1 MARVAKAAKAEPEI
15 PESDRLE
22 GFPHPRETTDLVGH
36 EAAERQFLE
45 SYLGGKTHHAWI
57 LGGPKGIGKA
67 TFAYRATRFVLKY
80 STGDLGALGGIED
93 LYVPPEDP
101 VSHRIAARSHS
112 DLLVLTRPWD
122 SKTKKFKTIVSL
134 EEVRRT
140 AKLFRHTAGEGGW
153 RICIVD
159 SADEMNANA
168 ANALLKTLEE
178 PPQKV
183 LFFLVSHIPGR
194 LLPTIRSR
202 CRRLDLSPL
211 SMNDCTKVMK
221 GLLGDGQSA
230 DDIAVAARLG
240 DGSVGQ
246 GLKLLEGGGIAIYRQ
261 MLALLGTL
269 PNLDVKRLNQFA
281 DKIAPRTAAAE
292 YDLFC
297 DLILKWIA
305 RMVRSVSTDDFASV
319 PQSEADLMIRLA
331 NRHSAAH
338 WAEAWDKINRSLMR
352 ANALNLDR
360 KQTIAVVF
368 FELEQTLKAAQ
379 AA

>member
-1 MARVAKAAKAEPEI
+1 MARAAKEDPDI

-22 GFPHPRETTDLVGH
+22 GFPHPRETTELIGH

-45 SYLGGKTHHAWI
+45 SYRSGKNHHAWI
-57 LGGPKGIGKA
+57 IGGPKGIGKA
-67 TFAYRATRFVLKY
+67 TLAYRAARFVLRY
-80 STGDLGALGGIED
+80 SPDDIEAMD
-93 LYVPPEDP
+93 SLESLYVSPDDP
-101 VSHRIAARSHS
+101 VSHRITARAHS
-112 DLLVLTRPWD
+112 DLLVLNRPWD
-122 SKTKKFKTIVSL
+122 TKNKKLKTVVSVD
-134 EEVRRT
+134 EVRRT
-140 AKLFRHTAGEGGW
+140 VRFFGRTAGEGGW

-168 ANALLKTLEE
+168 ANALLKILEE
-178 PPQKV
+178 PPPKV

-211 SMNDCTKVMK
+211 SMDDCSQVMAS
-221 GLLGDGQSA
+221 LVGDRQSA
-230 DDIAVAARLG
+230 KDRSVAARLG
-240 DGSVGQ
+240 EGSVGQ

-261 MLALLGTL
+261 MLTLLGTL
-269 PNLDVKRLNQFA
+269 PNVDVKRLNQFA
-281 DKIAPRTAAAE
+281 DKIAPRAASAE
-292 YDLFC
+292 YELFC

-305 RMVRSVSTDDFASV
+305 WLVRNVTTGDLASV
-319 PQSEADLMIRLA
+319 PQSEADLMTRLA

-360 KQTIAVVF
+360 KQTVAVVF
-368 FELEQTLKAAQ
+368 YELEQTLKAAQ

>member
-1 MARVAKAAKAEPEI
+1 MARAAKEDPDI

-45 SYLGGKTHHAWI
+45 SYRSGKNHHAWI
-57 LGGPKGIGKA
+57 IGGPRGIGKA
-67 TFAYRATRFVLKY
+67 TLAYRAARFVLRY
-80 STGDLGALGGIED
+80 SSDDLEAMD
-93 LYVPPEDP
+93 NHDSLYVPAEEP
-101 VSHRIAARSHS
+101 VCHRIAARAHS
-112 DLLVLTRPWD
+112 DLLVLNRPWD
-122 SKTKKFKTIVSL
+122 SKNKKLKTVVSVD
-134 EEVRRT
+134 EVRRT
-140 AKLFRHTAGEGGW
+140 VRFFGRTAGEGGW

-168 ANALLKTLEE
+168 ANALLKILEE
-178 PPQKV
+178 PPPKV

-211 SMNDCTKVMK
+211 SQNDCTKVMA
-221 GLLGDGQSA
+221 GLVGDGQSA

-240 DGSVGQ
+240 EGSVGQ

-261 MLALLGTL
+261 MLTLLDTL
-269 PNLDVKRLNQFA
+269 PNVDVKRLNQFT

-305 RMVRSVSTDDFASV
+305 RMVRAVSTGDFASV
-319 PQSEADLMIRLA
+319 PQNEADLMARLA

-338 WAEAWDKINRSLMR
+338 WADAWEKINRSLMR

-360 KQTIAVVF
+360 KQTVAVVF
-368 FELEQTLKAAQ
+368 YELEQTLKAAQ